1 MTGKLKVL
9 LFGTHPNCYN
19 GYCLVTYN
27 IAKELAKKDDIE
39 LTIFAFQNFYMNQQ
53 HIKEREIPS
62 NVYIYDAFA
71 NENPKGLGFGF
82 EQVKD
87 IVSMIEPDICV
98 LYNDMVVVST
108 IMSKLKEIPNPT
120 FKTMV
125 YIDQV
130 YLYQKNDYVKLLNES
145 ADYVLCFTPY
155 WEEIAKGIGITKP
168 TGFLQHGFDP
178 LVNYPIPK
186 MLARQYFGL
195 KKDDFIIMNLNRNQP
210 RKRWDICLQAFAEV
224 VSRHINEPIKLLI
237 ATAVQG
243 AWNLMEVYERELK
256 KRGITLEDGMKHI
269 ILIDNPQQLS
279 DEDVNILYN
288 VANIGINTC
297 DGEGFGL
304 CNFQQAAIGIPQIVP
319 NIGGFLDFFN
329 KERAAVIEPKF
340 NLYIDSG
347 RDGVGGESQIC
358 HWEDFANALDNMYS
372 NYEDAT
378 QMAQRARKYII
389 ENYRWKDICDKFHKQ
404 LLEVCN
410 KPEKN
415 APVNISMKLIEQW
428 ENELKENTTE
438 VVETSVKPSVET
450 SVETS
455 VKPSVETSVKPSV
468 ETSVEPSVETSV
480 KPSVETSVKPSVET
494 SVKPSVETSVEDI
507 EKIDFKEDSDED
519 EIIVPLKKRGVVK
532 KTNKVEGKKKVTSE
546 QTESLDK
553 ESLLALR
560 EKIDKLLVETSSK
573 NKKTVKKK
581 K

>member
-19 GYCLVTYN
+19 GYCLITYN

-410 KPEKN
+410 KSEKN

-428 ENELKENTTE
+428 ENELKENKFKENKTSD
-438 VVETSVKPSVET
+438 VETAVVDKADVET
-450 SVETS
+450 VVVDKSGVDTVVVDKS
-455 VKPSVETSVKPSV
+455 GVDTKVD
-468 ETSVEPSVETSV
+468 
-480 KPSVETSVKPSVET
+480 
-494 SVKPSVETSVEDI
+494 EDI

-532 KTNKVEGKKKVTSE
+532 KTNKVEGKKKVTSG